1 MKFILGDLDKLE
13 KKAINIYASLGL
25 GKNDLTDFNTE
36 YDKLADKLSDVYSIL
51 NLNTTVKDK
60 NITALTDNLNAIK
73 YDYKKISFSFF
84 LVE

>member
-13 KKAINIYASLGL
+13 KKASNIYASLGL

-73 YDYKKISFSFF
+73 YDYI
-84 LVE
+84 